1 MTNSEQASYFARIFG
16 LDSRKTVRYTIT
28 HGEADTIA
36 ALIDSTGLGAALGW
50 ILDGSE
56 LVRVLYV
63 SSEADG
69 ASDAA
74 DRDWTAA
81 ADRAAREIAR
91 LREDLENSDRDTMR
105 ATVREIE
112 KLKTKDA
119 WASQFEGECYE

>member
-1 MTNSEQASYFARIFG
+1 MTNSEQASYFARIFS
-16 LDSRKTVRYTIT
+16 LDARKTMRFTIT

-36 ALIDSTGLGAALGW
+36 ALIDSTGLGTALGW

-63 SSEADG
+63 SSDGDEAIH
-69 ASDAA
+69 ASD
-74 DRDWTAA
+74 REWTTA

-112 KLKTKDA
+112 KLKIRDN
-119 WASQFEGECYE
+119 WAQQFEECYE